1 MRTKAEIGNSEWFG
15 GLPKGWNMVPLS
27 ALFRFSKGLSITKA
41 DLIKTGKPVISYGQI
56 HSKQN
61 IGVEVRESLLRRVP
75 NDLAGETSPSRVLSN
90 GFVFADTSEDLE
102 GCGNN
107 VRNDSSHALYG
118 GYHTVVLNPRGDFNS
133 KFLAYL
139 FTTDAWRLQIRR
151 DLVDVKLFSVNQTSL
166 NETYVVIPPTDVQK
180 TIVSYLDERCAAI
193 DEDVAKRREVI
204 EKLKEYKKSLIARVV
219 TKGLDPTAEMK
230 DSSVEWID
238 EVPTDWNLSPLKSLY
253 RLSKGLSITKADLAE
268 TGEPVISYGQ
278 IHAKWNPGTSIR
290 SNLIRY
296 VPNKIAA
303 SHPAS
308 RATAGSFIFADTSE
322 DVEGCGNA
330 AYVDEDRP
338 VYGGYHTIIATP
350 ITNVCGKYFAYQ
362 FLTKAWRSQL
372 IRQFVDVKLFS
383 ITQRALQQTSL
394 IVPSYLEQEKIAA
407 YLDERCADIDEAISR
422 QEQLIEKLGE
432 YRRSIIHHAV
442 TGKIDCS
449 EA

>member
-1 MRTKAEIGNSEWFG
+1 MRTKEEINSSEWFG
-15 GLPKGWNMVPLS
+15 ELPEGWNMVPLS

-41 DLIKTGKPVISYGQI
+41 DLVKTGKPVISYGQI

-75 NDLAGETSPSRVLSN
+75 NVLAGETSPSRVLSN

-107 VRNDSSHALYG
+107 VRNDLSHAFYG
-118 GYHTVVLNPRGDFNS
+118 GYHTVVLNPRRDFNS
-133 KFLAYL
+133 KYLAYL
-139 FTTDAWRLQIRR
+139 FTTDAWRFQIRR

-166 NETYVVIPPTDVQK
+166 NETYVVIPPAGVQK
-180 TIVSYLDERCAAI
+180 SIVSYLDERCAAI
-193 DEDVAKRREVI
+193 DADIAKRREVI
-204 EKLKEYKKSLIARVV
+204 GKLKEYERALIAHAV
-219 TKGLDPTAEMK
+219 TKGFDPNAEMK
-230 DSSVEWID
+230 DSGIEWIN
-238 EVPTDWNLSPLKSLY
+238 EMPEGWSLSPLKSFY
-253 RLSKGLSITKADLAE
+253 RLSKGLSITKADLVE

-278 IHAKWNPGTSIR
+278 IHSKWNSGTSIC
-290 SNLIRY
+290 SDLIRY
-296 VPNKIAA
+296 VPNEMTT
-303 SHPAS
+303 SHPSSLA
-308 RATAGSFIFADTSE
+308 AAGSFIFADTSE
-322 DVEGCGNA
+322 DIEGCGNA
-330 AYVDEDRP
+330 AYVDEGRA

-350 ITNVCGKYFAYQ
+350 TTNVCGKYFAYQ
-362 FLTKAWRSQL
+362 FLTEAWRSQL

-394 IVPSYLEQEKIAA
+394 IVPSYLEQVKIAS
-407 YLDERCADIDEAISR
+407 YLDKRCIAIDEAISR

-442 TGKIDCS
+442 TGKIDCM

>member
-15 GLPKGWNMVPLS
+15 GLPKGWNMVPLPR
-27 ALFRFSKGLSITKA
+27 LFSSSKGMTVTRA
-41 DLIKTGKPVISYGQI
+41 DLVAEGAPVVNYAQV
-56 HSKQN
+56 HSKLN
-61 IGVEVRESLLRRVP
+61 SGFGISDELVKHVPEDMVPSTLR
-75 NDLAGETSPSRVLSN
+75 TSGKGS
-90 GFVFADTSEDLE
+90 FIFACTSEDLA
-102 GCGNN
+102 GCGDCIY
-107 VRNDSSHALYG
+107 NDSERPVNPG
-118 GYHTVVLNPRGDFNS
+118 GDTLLLSPVSGIENKY
-133 KFLAYL
+133 LAYL
-139 FTTDAWRLQIRR
+139 FSTDMWRWQIRR
-151 DLVDVKLFSVNQTSL
+151 DLVDVKVFHVNQGNL
-166 NETYVVIPPTDVQK
+166 HEAYIALPPADAQK
-180 TIVSYLDERCAAI
+180 SIVSYLDERCAAI

-204 EKLKEYKKSLIARVV
+204 VKLKEYKKSLIARVV

-230 DSSVEWID
+230 DSSVEWIG

-362 FLTKAWRSQL
+362 FLTRAWRSQL

-407 YLDERCADIDEAISR
+407 YLDERCAAIDEAISR

-432 YRRSIIHHAV
+432 YRKSVIHHAV
-442 TGKIDCS
+442 TGKIDCT